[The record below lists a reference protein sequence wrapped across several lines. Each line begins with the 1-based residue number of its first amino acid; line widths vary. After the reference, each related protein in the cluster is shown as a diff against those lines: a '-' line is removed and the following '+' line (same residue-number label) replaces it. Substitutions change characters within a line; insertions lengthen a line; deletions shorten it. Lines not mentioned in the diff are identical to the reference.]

1 VPIASYVP
9 LMMFAGLFGLS
20 MDYEVFL
27 VSHVDHHHHQGEEAR
42 QAVASGLASSARI
55 TTAAA
60 LIMASVFA
68 SFILNGD
75 PTIKQFGVGLAVAVL
90 LAGLL
95 VVTLG
100 PAVIVLFGKAA
111 WWLPRWLD
119 KILPHISVE
128 GEAMPGEGEPPPEV
142 SEGGPRHAAPGPET
156 V

>member
-1 VPIASYVP
+1 
-9 LMMFAGLFGLS
+9 
-20 MDYEVFL
+20 VFL
-27 VSHVDHHHHQGEEAR
+27 VSHIDSHHHQGEEAR

-100 PAVIVLFGKAA
+100 PAVIVLFGRAA
-111 WWLPRWLD
+111 WWLPGWPH
-119 KILPHISVE
+119 KILPHNSQ
-128 GEAMPGEGEPPPEV
+128 
-142 SEGGPRHAAPGPET
+142 GGGHTPARA
-156 V
+156 